1 MKSIK
6 NTSLFFVLLFLCYSC
21 NEKNTSNVKV
31 KSNTKDVLFYENNEI
46 IDLTARKLF
55 GEGLKEVDNQ
65 NYKSAKEKFIEANK
79 IESKNPIIL
88 NGIAQAESRLGNT
101 EKSIEMSLNIISI
114 DSNYVETYVNLG
126 QNYMEQ
132 RNYLKAKEVLTLGLK
147 FTNKTSTYTKSIL
160 LINLSIA
167 CNNSNDCENG
177 LKYAIESI
185 KISEDKEFR
194 KFAENVKKESETC
207 LFKKV
212 N

>member
-1 MKSIK
+1 MKLTK
-6 NTSLFFVLLFLCYSC
+6 DTSLFFVLLFLFYSC

-31 KSNTKDVLFYENNEI
+31 KSDTKDVLFYENNEI

-132 RNYLKAKEVLTLGLK
+132 RNYLKAKEILTLGLK
-147 FTNKTSTYTKSIL
+147 FTKKTSVYTKSIL
-160 LINLSIA
+160 LINLSID

-185 KISEDKEFR
+185 KISKDKEFR
-194 KFAENVKKESETC
+194 KFAENIKKESETC